1 MPEED
6 FMIYLDD
13 ALSKI
18 VSRLPSVNKKSAL
31 NSMLIPFLSKVKD
44 ESIDQTIEA
53 AKHQRRL
60 IEEEVHKTA

>member
-44 ESIDQTIEA
+44 ERENRDLLIIKPQTFINF
-53 AKHQRRL
+53 L
-60 IEEEVHKTA
+60 M

>member
-31 NSMLIPFLSKVKD
+31 NSMLIPHLSKVKD
-44 ESIDQTIEA
+44 ERENRDLLIIKPQTFINF
-53 AKHQRRL
+53 L
-60 IEEEVHKTA
+60 M